1 MIMKG
6 IMKGLFKL
14 FNKPLVLASFCTVVA
29 GAVAGGTTLLLVRKA
44 SSENHEELVKEEV
57 RVTEK
62 LMYPLGDFTVNLVDA
77 DRYLRTSIQLEVEV
91 SSDPNAKQEE
101 ESSEQSGGHG
111 GGHGGGK
118 ESEKVD
124 PRLKEITERLPAFKD
139 GVIEIISSFKF
150 QELLTVEGKRRL
162 KTELIDMFNDRCKSA
177 KVVNIF
183 FTTFTMQ

>member
-1 MIMKG
+1 MKG
-6 IMKGLFKL
+6 IIKGLLKL
-14 FNKPLVLASFCTVVA
+14 FSKPLILASFCTVVA
-29 GAVAGGTTLLLVRKA
+29 GMVAGGTTLLLVRNA
-44 SSENHEELVKEEV
+44 SSESHEEQVKEEV
-57 RVTEK
+57 HATEK

-77 DRYLRTSIQLEVEV
+77 DRYLRTSIQLEIEV
-91 SSDPNAKQEE
+91 FSDPNAKLAEE
-101 ESSEQSGGHG
+101 NSENGGGHG
-111 GGHGGGK
+111 GGHGSGK
-118 ESEKVD
+118 ESNKVD

-139 GVIEIISSFKF
+139 GLIEIISSFKF